1 MRELYPVLLV
11 ISLFD
16 TASCLNYQPP
26 ICSLEGLRIGAGL
39 GSVAG
44 AVGGVAATSG
54 ATTLATCPALMVS
67 TLGHGLVRN
76 QFSRMIF
83 LIFYFSQLGP
93 GGPLIALIAGALLGG
108 VAGGT
113 AGGVYT
119 CAVEGDHYVI
129 RYVPDY
135 HVPPSPHISP
145 LTVGYNHHVHPSA
158 LHSYHHY
165 AQQPSYSYYPYRWKK
180 TRPIIFDSFIF
191 LVEGLEKLEG
201 WTPESLCWI

>member
-11 ISLFD
+11 ISLSD

-76 QFSRMIF
+76 QLSRTDDILIILLFSVGTWGASNRPHCR
-83 LIFYFSQLGP
+83 GAARGR
-93 GGPLIALIAGALLGG
+93 GGGHCGG
-108 VAGGT
+108 RVHLRGG
-113 AGGVYT
+113 G
-119 CAVEGDHYVI
+119 
-129 RYVPDY
+129 
-135 HVPPSPHISP
+135 
-145 LTVGYNHHVHPSA
+145 
-158 LHSYHHY
+158 
-165 AQQPSYSYYPYRWKK
+165 
-180 TRPIIFDSFIF
+180 
-191 LVEGLEKLEG
+191 
-201 WTPESLCWI
+201 

>member
-11 ISLFD
+11 ISSLSD
-16 TASCLNYQPP
+16 TASCLNYHPP

-67 TLGHGLVRN
+67 TLGHGLVR
-76 QFSRMIF
+76 QQLSRMMF

-135 HVPPSPHISP
+135 HPPPSPHISP

-165 AQQPSYSYYPYRWKK
+165 AQQPSYSYYPYRW
-180 TRPIIFDSFIF
+180 
-191 LVEGLEKLEG
+191 V
-201 WTPESLCWI
+201 